1 MICEKKIGQLP
12 RKNVQFE
19 VAKKKKTIIGHS
31 LRNVVD
37 RCYVISFE
45 TFNHFHTKN
54 SQRFFFTS
62 HLLDCS
68 LAVLDELLTQRAN
81 HCHLEGSRWQDSI
94 QLPAKNKAIFLMLDT
109 IIYVKYKS

>member
-1 MICEKKIGQLP
+1 MSSLKLQ
-12 RKNVQFE
+12 R
-19 VAKKKKTIIGHS
+19 KKTIIGHS

-54 SQRFFFTS
+54 SQSFFSS

-94 QLPAKNKAIFLMLDT
+94 QLPAKNKAIFLLLDT
-109 IIYVKYKS
+109 IFYVKYKS